1 MSITPNEAENINF
14 RTPRVD
20 DEIDIFNLLEIL
32 WEQKVIIIL
41 FSVLFMFSGYGY
53 TVLEGR
59 KPIVYQGKILIETG
73 AYVSQEKKIISLHSP
88 ADMAMMVSSI
98 SKVAARAPKGT
109 RSLIEVKTSDANKPE
124 ILGTLDKVYEFIKQ
138 RDNQLINKL
147 EKEQIIKI
155 TQPVGEAQISE
166 KPIKNSSVIIFFSL
180 ITGVMLG
187 ILIALV
193 RKAYIQHSERV
204 LFSN

>member
-73 AYVSQEKKIISLHSP
+73 AYVSQEKKLF
-88 ADMAMMVSSI
+88 
-98 SKVAARAPKGT
+98 
-109 RSLIEVKTSDANKPE
+109 L
-124 ILGTLDKVYEFIKQ
+124 Y
-138 RDNQLINKL
+138 
-147 EKEQIIKI
+147 
-155 TQPVGEAQISE
+155 
-166 KPIKNSSVIIFFSL
+166 
-180 ITGVMLG
+180 
-187 ILIALV
+187 IALQIW
-193 RKAYIQHSERV
+193 R
-204 LFSN
+204 